1 MLSGDAPFAEADHR
15 RKWLPRNPF
24 TAHQL
29 KFQKVERQFLTAEEL
44 RSIEERDFPIERIQ
58 MVKDLFI
65 FSCYTGLAYVDVS
78 NLTSASIIS
87 GPDGG
92 RWISTSRKKTHIPVK
107 VPLLPKAMAIIEK
120 YRNHPKAL
128 ADGTLLPVFSNPKL
142 NSYLQE
148 IADRCG
154 ITKPVTF
161 HIARHTFATT
171 VTLSNGV
178 PIESVSK
185 MLGHTKLTTTQI
197 YAKVIESKLSED
209 MTRLREKLEG

>member
-1 MLSGDAPFAEADHR
+1 
-15 RKWLPRNPF
+15 
-24 TAHQL
+24 L
-29 KFQKVERQFLTAEEL
+29 KFQKVQRQFLTAEEL
-44 RSIEERDFPIERIQ
+44 RLIEEKDFPIERIQ

-78 NLTSASIIS
+78 NLKPTSVIT
-87 GPDGG
+87 GPDGDQ
-92 RWISTSRKKTHIPVK
+92 WISTSRKKTHIPVK
-107 VPLLPKAMAIIEK
+107 VPLLPKALAIIEK

-128 ADGTLLPVFSNPKL
+128 ADGTLLPVFSNQKL

-154 ITKPVTF
+154 ITKPLTF
-161 HIARHTFATT
+161 HIAPHTFATT

-209 MTRLREKLEG
+209 MARLREKLER